1 MPDVRCARREPGLL
15 ARECA
20 TQSVRVDPKEIMLDT
35 VHERDW
41 NLLPVPVVELL
52 VSRDVCFDKGFTKL
66 SGDLR
71 NDDASVITQMT
82 TGTSQQGD
90 SGRRRGQRLLL
101 VTTLNASLLE
111 QLAMLL
117 LSHAL
122 APLLDD

>member
-20 TQSVRVDPKEIMLDT
+20 TQSVGVDPKEIMLGA
-35 VHERDW
+35 VNERDW

-52 VSRDVCFDKGFTKL
+52 VCRDVCFDKGFTEL

-90 SGRRRGQRLLL
+90 SGRRRGQQLLL

>member
-1 MPDVRCARREPGLL
+1 MCDAGARLL
-15 ARECA
+15 PRECA
-20 TQSVRVDPKEIMLDT
+20 TQAVRINPKEIMLRT
-35 VHERDW
+35 IHERDR
-41 NLLPVPVVELL
+41 NLLPVPVVKLL
-52 VSRDVCFDKGFTKL
+52 IRRDVYFYKGFTKL

-71 NDDASVITQMT
+71 NDDSSVITQMT

-90 SGRRRGQRLLL
+90 SRRRRDQRLLL

>member
-1 MPDVRCARREPGLL
+1 MRCARREPGLL

-52 VSRDVCFDKGFTKL
+52 VSRDVYFYKGFTKL

-82 TGTSQQGD
+82 TGFADEHDAGIIH
-90 SGRRRGQRLLL
+90 
-101 VTTLNASLLE
+101 APSLAHTPSLR
-111 QLAMLL
+111 
-117 LSHAL
+117 
-122 APLLDD
+122 

>member
-1 MPDVRCARREPGLL
+1 ML

-20 TQSVRVDPKEIMLDT
+20 TQAVGIDPKEIMLRT
-35 VHERDW
+35 VHERDRD
-41 NLLPVPVVELL
+41 LLPVPVVELL
-52 VSRDVCFDKGFTKL
+52 VSGDVYFYKGFTKL

-71 NDDASVITQMT
+71 NDDTSVITQMT

>member
-1 MPDVRCARREPGLL
+1 VRCARQEPGLL

-20 TQSVRVDPKEIMLDT
+20 TQSVSVDPKEIMLGA
-35 VHERDW
+35 VNERDW

-52 VSRDVCFDKGFTKL
+52 VCRDVCFDKGFTEL

-90 SGRRRGQRLLL
+90 SGRRRGQQLLL

>member
-1 MPDVRCARREPGLL
+1 
-15 ARECA
+15 
-20 TQSVRVDPKEIMLDT
+20 MLGT
-35 VHERDW
+35 VHERDRD
-41 NLLPVPVVELL
+41 LLPVQVVELL
-52 VSRDVCFDKGFTKL
+52 VGRDVSFYKGFAEL

-71 NDDASVITQMT
+71 NDGSSVITQMT

>member
-1 MPDVRCARREPGLL
+1 
-15 ARECA
+15 
-20 TQSVRVDPKEIMLDT
+20 MLGT
-35 VHERDW
+35 VHERDRD
-41 NLLPVPVVELL
+41 LLPVQVVELL
-52 VSRDVCFDKGFTKL
+52 VCRDVSFYKGFAEL

-71 NDDASVITQMT
+71 NDGSSVITQMT

-101 VTTLNASLLE
+101 VTALNASLLE

>member
-1 MPDVRCARREPGLL
+1 MNLSIDGQTAMAQRIH
-15 ARECA
+15 
-20 TQSVRVDPKEIMLDT
+20 QW
-35 VHERDW
+35 VH
-41 NLLPVPVVELL
+41 
-52 VSRDVCFDKGFTKL
+52 KFTKGKWVVTGGGGYAIVDVVPRAWTQLIAEVCGHGLSTDTEL

>member
-1 MPDVRCARREPGLL
+1 ML

-20 TQSVRVDPKEIMLDT
+20 TQTVGIDPKEIMLGT
-35 VHERDW
+35 VHERDRD
-41 NLLPVPVVELL
+41 LLPVQVVELL
-52 VSRDVCFDKGFTKL
+52 VSRDVSFYKGFTEL

-71 NDDASVITQMT
+71 NDGSSVITQMT

>member
-1 MPDVRCARREPGLL
+1 VRCARREPGLL

-20 TQSVRVDPKEIMLDT
+20 TQSVGVDPKEIMLGA
-35 VHERDW
+35 VNERDW

-52 VSRDVCFDKGFTKL
+52 VCRDVCFDKGFTEL

-90 SGRRRGQRLLL
+90 SGRRRGQQLLL